1 MSIRLRVILLLMWI
15 VLLIF
20 LIKQIRK
27 RSIDLKHSLAW
38 LLLDVTLICI
48 TVFPTILIK
57 ISDLFGVE
65 TPTNILFFFGMC
77 LVLIIN
83 YTQTVALSR
92 MSERQ
97 KKLVQHIALTEY
109 KNKIDIKVN
118 ENEE

>member
-1 MSIRLRVILLLMWI
+1 MSIRLQVILILMWI

-38 LLLDVTLICI
+38 LLLDVALICV
-48 TVFPTILIK
+48 TVFPSLLIK
-57 ISDLFGVE
+57 ISELFGVE
-65 TPTNILFFFGMC
+65 IPTNIVFFLGMC
-77 LVLIIN
+77 LILIIN

-97 KKLVQHIALTEY
+97 KNLVQHIALTEY
-109 KNKIDIKVN
+109 GNKLQN
-118 ENEE
+118 EKYKED